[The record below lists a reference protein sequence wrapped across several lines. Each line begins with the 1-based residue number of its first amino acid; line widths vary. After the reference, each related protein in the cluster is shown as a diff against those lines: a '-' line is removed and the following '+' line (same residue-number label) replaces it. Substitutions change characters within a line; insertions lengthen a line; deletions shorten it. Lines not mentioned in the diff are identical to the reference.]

1 MCTSYDKPFETFH
14 RKGSPREIHSK
25 KPNDEQGTSTPV
37 AVQEYAKDAL
47 KFIDLFAGIGGIRLA
62 FEQAGAKCIFSSE
75 WDVNAQKTYEANFF
89 EKPHGDITK
98 IKPEDIPD
106 FDILTGGFPCQP
118 FSVIGRQ
125 EITVIRRLMGPN
137 LRLLSKV
144 NSITRFSCHQACR
157 RYPNHIE
164 CLRQGCLLHRNF
176 LWFLGESCYHKNI
189 CSYFHWG
196 IPC

>member
-1 MCTSYDKPFETFH
+1 MCTSYDKPFDETFH
-14 RKGSPREIHSK
+14 RKGSPTEIHSK

-37 AVQEYAKDAL
+37 AVQEYAKDAF
-47 KFIDLFAGIGGIRLA
+47 KFIDLFAGICGIRIA
-62 FEQAGAKCIFSSE
+62 FEQAGTKCIFSSE
-75 WDVNAQKTYEANFF
+75 WDVNTQKTYEANFF

-144 NSITRFSCHQACR
+144 NSITRFSCH
-157 RYPNHIE
+157 
-164 CLRQGCLLHRNF
+164 
-176 LWFLGESCYHKNI
+176 
-189 CSYFHWG
+189 
-196 IPC
+196 

>member
-1 MCTSYDKPFETFH
+1 MRPFIGRGAPERFTQ
-14 RKGSPREIHSK
+14 K

-144 NSITRFSCHQACR
+144 NSITRFSCH
-157 RYPNHIE
+157 
-164 CLRQGCLLHRNF
+164 
-176 LWFLGESCYHKNI
+176 
-189 CSYFHWG
+189 
-196 IPC
+196 